1 MLSVRRSDLDWA
13 ADGVQLGLGWWCTTA
28 RLGLCSDSDGAR
40 QRRNWFPLNRES
52 FLPSSSN

>member
-28 RLGLCSDSDGAR
+28 RLGLGWSPAEEELVPTQ
-40 QRRNWFPLNRES
+40 QRI
-52 FLPSSSN
+52 LPPVIL